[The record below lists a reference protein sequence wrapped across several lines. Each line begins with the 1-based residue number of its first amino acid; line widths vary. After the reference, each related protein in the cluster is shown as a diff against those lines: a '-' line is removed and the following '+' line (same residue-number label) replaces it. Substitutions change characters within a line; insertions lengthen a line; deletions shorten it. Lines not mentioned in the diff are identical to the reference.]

1 MGVQRLPAKVGQ
13 RGVCRL
19 RQKRRFG
26 PKTGP
31 VDRVA

>member
-1 MGVQRLPAKVGQ
+1 MCMQRLPAKVGE
-13 RGVCRL
+13 RGLRRL

-26 PKTGP
+26 AKTGP